1 MEDRSDPAGLE
12 LGDPPPTGCE
22 VRECRDLTCPHA
34 HSSWDNAWLLQV
46 LHIALWALVSM
57 TSLMSLKKKKRKER
71 KGEKR
76 KEKRREKGKRRKKEK
91 EKGESEILEPE
102 WVPQSQPSPPTS
114 GPQIKAR
121 AV

>member
-76 KEKRREKGKRRKKEK
+76 REKGKRRKKEK